1 MKQLSTFKKT
11 AMKAFG
17 RPSLVLKKHAPA
29 ILTGVGITGF
39 VATAVMVG
47 RSTMKLKDTM
57 DDINSKIA
65 DVKMMKDHL
74 GDDYSEK
81 DYQKDLTTV
90 YIHSGWT
97 LAKLYGPAISM
108 GLASAA
114 CLIGAHGIMK
124 KRNASVAAA
133 YAALDQTFKKYRD
146 RVKEE
151 LGLDKEQD
159 LYFGRTKAEEKK
171 DAEGEETPPTKH
183 SVNPEKSA
191 YARIFDEYNDNWDKS
206 PEYNVMFLRAQ
217 QNYANDVLRARGHV
231 FLNDIYDALGFPR
244 TQAGQ
249 VVGWVLG
256 NGDDF
261 IDFGLYDLESPEA
274 RDFLNGFE
282 RAIWLDFNV
291 DGVVLDLIED
301 RNNDVE

>member
-1 MKQLSTFKKT
+1 MKTLSTLQQV

-17 RPSLVLKKHAPA
+17 RPSLVIQKHAPA

-47 RSTMKLKDTM
+47 RSSMKLEKTM
-57 DDINSKIA
+57 DKIKTDISN
-65 DVKMMKDHL
+65 VKEMREHIDEE
-74 GDDYSEK
+74 YTEK
-81 DYQKDLTTV
+81 DYNKDLANV
-90 YIHSGWT
+90 YIQSGWS
-97 LAKLYGPAISM
+97 LAKLYGPAVSM

-114 CLIGAHGIMK
+114 CLVGAHGILK
-124 KRNASVAAA
+124 KRNASLAAA
-133 YAALDQTFKKYRD
+133 YATLDQSFKTYRE
-146 RVKEE
+146 RIKEE
-151 LGLDKEQD
+151 LGLDKEKD
-159 LYFGRTKAEEKK
+159 IFFGKKEAKDEEGT
-171 DAEGEETPPTKH
+171 EEETPKSRH
-183 SVNPEKSA
+183 SLNPERSC
-191 YARIFDEYNDNWDKS
+191 YARVFDEFNSNWDKS
-206 PEYNVMFLRAQ
+206 QEYNIMFLRAQ

-261 IDFGLYDLESPEA
+261 IDFGLCDMDSPEVS
-274 RDFLNGFE
+274 DFLNGHE
-282 RAIWLDFNV
+282 RAVWLDFNV

-301 RNNDVE
+301 RKSDAV